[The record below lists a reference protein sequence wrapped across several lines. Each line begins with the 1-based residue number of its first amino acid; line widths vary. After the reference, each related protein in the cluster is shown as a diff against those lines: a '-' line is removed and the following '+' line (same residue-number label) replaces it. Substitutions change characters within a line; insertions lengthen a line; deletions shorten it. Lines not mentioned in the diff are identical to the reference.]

1 MLSLYQ
7 HNVFSQFSNERIT
20 WGLIQ
25 WIINKKLSTDL
36 KGIVLNFM
44 SKKYN
49 SLMCNGCTFIIH
61 YSLFV
66 GQVLLYF
73 YTFVQ
78 CCGDKQT
85 NQKHY
90 KRTVHTVESTVGGK
104 ILYSKIW
111 YQSSSIWY
119 KHEILGEKKQ
129 KNSERINTMFIRS
142 DRFLLDSLKLKLKF
156 AWFIPRIVAKIS
168 PRTS

>member
-49 SLMCNGCTFIIH
+49 SLMCNGWTFIIH

-111 YQSSSIWY
+111 YQSSSMWY
-119 KHEILGEKKQ
+119 KLEILGKK
-129 KNSERINTMFIRS
+129 KTNSERINTMFIRS

-156 AWFIPRIVAKIS
+156 AGFIPRIVAKIS

>member
-49 SLMCNGCTFIIH
+49 SLMCNGWTFIIH

-119 KHEILGEKKQ
+119 KLEILGKK
-129 KNSERINTMFIRS
+129 KTNSERINTMFIRS

-156 AWFIPRIVAKIS
+156 AGFIPRIVAKIS